1 MKAFA
6 IASLLCLT
14 AFANADE
21 RPAENVFHEQ
31 LGIAFD
37 QIYVVSPFDEV
48 TYFTAY
54 SLAGDMLWEI
64 PFISKILS
72 WKVKEGLVFIF
83 SQDLDGLCYYLN
95 CLDASEGTLLWGRK
109 ILAPTPSP

>member
-6 IASLLCLT
+6 IAGLLCFT

-21 RPAENVFHEQ
+21 RPAETVVNEQ
-31 LGIAFD
+31 MGIAFD
-37 QIYVVSPFDEV
+37 QIYVVSPFGGV

-54 SLAGDMLWEI
+54 SLAGDMVWEI

-83 SQDLDGLCYYLN
+83 SQDPDGLCYYLN
-95 CLDASEGTLLWGRK
+95 CLDASDGKLLWGSK
-109 ILAPTPSP
+109 ILAPSPSP